1 MRHWRLS
8 GLDPTRFEPLFD
20 LSDDALQRLGALR
33 RTAVDEPGFPCRISL
48 EDAPVGAEL
57 LLLPYEHHPAESP
70 YRASGPIFVRRG
82 ASRSELS
89 PGEVPAYVTRRLISL
104 RAYDAGAM
112 MIEAS
117 VCDGPAVA
125 AALDELFRDPAVSYV
140 HLHNAKRGCFS
151 CEATRVR

>member
-1 MRHWRLS
+1 MHHWQLS
-8 GLDPTRFEPLFD
+8 GLDPARFEPLFA
-20 LSDDALQRLGALR
+20 LPDDALRQLGAVR
-33 RTAVDEPGFPCRISL
+33 RTAVETPGFPCRISL

-57 LLLPYEHHPAESP
+57 LLLPYEHHRAASP

-82 ASRSELS
+82 AVRSELA

-104 RAYDAGAM
+104 RAYDAASI

-117 VCDGPAVA
+117 VRDGPEVAAVLDEMFGDPAVA
-125 AALDELFRDPAVSYV
+125 YV

-151 CEATRVR
+151 CAASRVP